1 MGQFQNNHQC
11 LHRACFEYASM
22 KTQGYC
28 LPLWDFLMLE
38 NFLQIKQTHARIV
51 VKFLMMQD
59 ITIANIYHSNRNLSK
74 VYRAPQKDRVCVAIS
89 AIVVGRLDFK
99 ERAFYFCGVL
109 TVLSLLHTRSYWLN
123 ICLQSKGD
131 FEKSRSP
138 NLLYFSACAVE
149 ASETHFSGIDRYIFP
164 ERGGIEE
171 LEDCTCIKI
180 CYLISPPPS

>member
-1 MGQFQNNHQC
+1 M
-11 LHRACFEYASM
+11 
-22 KTQGYC
+22 QG
-28 LPLWDFLMLE
+28 LSLSFLWC
-38 NFLQIKQTHARIV
+38 N
-51 VKFLMMQD
+51 D

-74 VYRAPQKDRVCVAIS
+74 VNRAPQKDHVCVAIS

-99 ERAFYFCGVL
+99 ERAFYFCDVL

-149 ASETHFSGIDRYIFP
+149 ASETHYSGIDRYIFP

-180 CYLISPPPS
+180 CYLISPPPLLSNVIFLALLAATDPSPFLWIPTKAFAIPPTPFPLRAMSNDWSL